1 MQDRFQIDQVH
12 ARAICAEIGERLRQA
27 LSKDEAELPDSL
39 ESQLHRLREQ
49 DEDYSPSIV
58 PSMDLG

>member
-39 ESQLHRLREQ
+39 EARLDRLREQ
-49 DEDYSPSIV
+49 DADYSPSIV
-58 PSMDLG
+58 PPMDLG